1 MSRED
6 QIEKN
11 ILLTSELCVQVYS
24 TALQYVS
31 VVLFNNAVSLKR
43 RLIVVW

>member
-11 ILLTSELCVQVYS
+11 ILLTSELCVS

-31 VVLFNNAVSLKR
+31 VVLFDNAVSLKG

>member
-6 QIEKN
+6 HIEKN

-31 VVLFNNAVSLKR
+31 VVLFDNTVLLKG